1 MNPQEQLMAK
11 IDAEFKKYPFKFI
24 GERLKQERLRLGYTA
39 KSVYERLTIAQSTYA
54 NYEKGSR
61 DIPAS
66 LLFELWLDGFDVS
79 FIVSAERFGSA
90 GVDDDSEPVI
100 RLIDINAPDERP
112 VLVSDAIVYD
122 LYHIENGLI
131 KVGAIAHKDYELKD
145 LIRLLANKATLD
157 NS

>member
-1 MNPQEQLMAK
+1 M
-11 IDAEFKKYPFKFI
+11 
-24 GERLKQERLRLGYTA
+24 
-39 KSVYERLTIAQSTYA
+39 
-54 NYEKGSR
+54 
-61 DIPAS
+61 
-66 LLFELWLDGFDVS
+66 
-79 FIVSAERFGSA
+79 SAERFGSA

-100 RLIDINAPDERP
+100 RLIDINVPDEQP